1 MSLKITTIVILKI
14 QLNQL
19 KIREQNCTNTIIE
32 QIKVQLNHI
41 NIKPN
46 YYYYYYYF
54 RDQREGGRR
63 TVTLT
68 I

>member
-19 KIREQNCTNTIIE
+19 KIREQNCTNTMIE

-46 YYYYYYYF
+46 YDYYYYYSYCS
-54 RDQREGGRR
+54 
-63 TVTLT
+63 VVKVKALALA
-68 I
+68 

>member
-19 KIREQNCTNTIIE
+19 KIREQNCTNTMIE

-46 YYYYYYYF
+46 YDYYYYYSYCS
-54 RDQREGGRR
+54 
-63 TVTLT
+63 VVKVKALA
-68 I
+68 

>member
-19 KIREQNCTNTIIE
+19 KIREQNCTNTMIE

-46 YYYYYYYF
+46 YYYYYYSYCS
-54 RDQREGGRR
+54 
-63 TVTLT
+63 VVKVKALA
-68 I
+68 